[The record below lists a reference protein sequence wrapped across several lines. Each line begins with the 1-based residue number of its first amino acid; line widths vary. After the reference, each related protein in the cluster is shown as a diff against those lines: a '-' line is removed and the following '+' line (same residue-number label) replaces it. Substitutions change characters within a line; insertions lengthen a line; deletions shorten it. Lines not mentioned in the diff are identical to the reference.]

1 MPSDWPYPDLVTS
14 RRSSDPISIS
24 GGFHVAA
31 LPWSEPV
38 PGLRMKVL
46 YKDNQAQ
53 QAMMLVEAGPGSVI
67 PEHVHGDVEW
77 ALVLEGTMED
87 EEGVV
92 SAGNFVYRPPAA
104 DTRCECLTEQNIL
117 VSFMDLPA

>member
-1 MPSDWPYPDLVTS
+1 MKEVIPSSAAVRLAL
-14 RRSSDPISIS
+14 S
-24 GGFHVAA
+24 GTRYVDVAA
-31 LPWSEPV
+31 MPWSEPV

-46 YKDNQAQ
+46 YKDDQAKE
-53 QAMMLVEAGPGSVI
+53 AMMLVEAGPGAVI
-67 PEHVHGDVEW
+67 PEHVHGGVEW

-92 SAGNFVYRPPAA
+92 SAGNFVYRPAA

-117 VSFMDLPA
+117 ASSMVRRA